1 MASSSRA
8 LTTMRSAELLIH
20 VLPLAVAAAFTPT
33 LLALQ
38 LLVIV
43 GDSWVRRSIVVAVAN
58 AIGFTIVVAVMLA
71 GLAQLPDQGA
81 GHVGPIDRWIPGVCG
96 ALLLI
101 AGIFFLW
108 PHPELSRKARVSR
121 ERRAGGAS
129 SWVFFVLAF
138 YFSITDL
145 SSFIVLVPAMHEV
158 TVSTIAIELKA
169 VIV

>member
-43 GDSWVRRSIVVAVAN
+43 GDSWVRRS
-58 AIGFTIVVAVMLA
+58 IVVAVMLA